1 MPIFGAKSRAARG
14 CASKLACGRRID
26 PRGCTSK
33 IARFTVNCN
42 NHQICVGEGF
52 YPSRRHT
59 VTNLGVPMRNGAHCV
74 VAVHCADLRVR
85 SAREGQSPSPT
96 ACREMLRFYVTLW
109 EICHCSTGGQGRPP
123 LQNVLRCCR
132 WRVQFCNCV
141 LPGRCGHRPLRT
153 YFFTIHSY
161 FLPQKRETAPGVSR
175 GGKKK

>member
-26 PRGCTSK
+26 PCGCTSK

-123 LQNVLRCCR
+123 LQDVVQFCR
-132 WRVQFCNCV
+132 WRARFCGRI
-141 LPGRCGHRPLRT
+141 LPGGARPAPALRPKPT
-153 YFFTIHSY
+153 S
-161 FLPQKRETAPGVSR
+161 L
-175 GGKKK
+175 